1 MMTKLIFIIIFI
13 TFILTSCN
21 SEDTQETFQFGFNN
35 EFGFGELNK
44 SEDNLLKFTISGVND
59 SRCPID
65 VFCFWQGKVDVE
77 IAVESWQSGSI
88 FLSSHN
94 NEIDTFGNFS
104 FQLID
109 VTPYPIS
116 TQTIKLED
124 YNVVLKITE
133 LKN

>member
-1 MMTKLIFIIIFI
+1 MTKLIFTIIFI
-13 TFILTSCN
+13 TYILTSCN
-21 SEDTQETFQFGFNN
+21 SEDTQETFQFGFDN

-44 SEDNLLKFTISGVND
+44 SEDNLLKFSITGVYD

-65 VFCFWQGKVDVE
+65 VLCLWEGKVDVE

-88 FLSSHN
+88 ILSSYN
-94 NEIDTFGNFS
+94 NKIDTISNFS

-124 YNVVLKITE
+124 YDVVLKITE
-133 LKN
+133 LEN